1 MNKTLPKI
9 SEAEW
14 RLMKIL
20 WKKAPITANH
30 LVETL
35 SGEVMWNHRTIKT
48 LLNRLV
54 KKKALGFEK
63 VGRTYN
69 YYPVVAEADCVRSER
84 KSFLNRV
91 YGGSLSP
98 MLAAFLKD
106 TKLSPKEIEELKQIL
121 EQEKGDK
128 L

>member
-20 WKKAPITANH
+20 WRKAPLTANQ

-35 SGEVMWNHRTIKT
+35 SGEVKWNHRTIKT

-54 KKKALGFEK
+54 NKRALSFDK

-69 YYPVVAEADCVRSER
+69 YYPVVSEADCVQSER
-84 KSFLNRV
+84 KSFLNRI

-98 MLAAFLKD
+98 MLAAFIKD

-128 L
+128 S

>member
-1 MNKTLPKI
+1 MSQNLPKI

-14 RLMKIL
+14 RIMKIL
-20 WKKAPITANH
+20 WKKAPKTANQI
-30 LVETL
+30 VETL
-35 SGEVMWNHRTIKT
+35 SGEVNWNHRTIKT

-54 KKKALGFEK
+54 NKKALSFDK

-69 YYPVVAEADCVRSER
+69 YYPVVSEADCVQSER

-106 TKLSPKEIEELKQIL
+106 TKLSPEEIEELKQIL
-121 EQEKGDK
+121 EKGDK
-128 L
+128 S